1 MTVRLA
7 CVITAVRLKSTK
19 NGSMMAYVTAEDD
32 TAAIELVVFP
42 RSLQQ
47 CGAYLTEDSAV
58 LLTGKIDAREDE
70 APKVLLNEAQPLT
83 ESAVE
88 SLQQP
93 KKGTQKSV
101 YTQMRRRRSWRLQ
114 KLFLRVSSLQGD
126 EWTQIKE
133 VLRTQPGDTPVYLYP
148 MDTKKKT
155 LAARR
160 YWCKPDIAFLT
171 RLRFLLR
178 EEDVIIQ

>member
-1 MTVRLA
+1 
-7 CVITAVRLKSTK
+7 
-19 NGSMMAYVTAEDD
+19 MMAYVTAEDD

-88 SLQQP
+88 SLQQARRNRSTP
-93 KKGTQKSV
+93 MHRRQSWRRKSCFCV
-101 YTQMRRRRSWRLQ
+101 FPVCRAMNGRRLKRFCARSPAIRRSISTLWTRR
-114 KLFLRVSSLQGD
+114 KRRSLPAG
-126 EWTQIKE
+126 TGANRI
-133 VLRTQPGDTPVYLYP
+133 LH
-148 MDTKKKT
+148 
-155 LAARR
+155 
-160 YWCKPDIAFLT
+160 F
-171 RLRFLLR
+171 
-178 EEDVIIQ
+178 